1 MLYKGCSNS
10 VSQKSG
16 STPLGLTRKA
26 VKAQAMVEF
35 TLVLLFL
42 MTLVFGIME
51 FGYIFQ
57 NWLTVQN
64 SAEEAARYATTGQG
78 FVDPTVD
85 QWDTARLAAIKAVA
99 NKRASGLK
107 INSAAGPNA
116 AGYFSVKVYAS
127 DPPVAGTEYPGGPYA
142 RVSVDVVYN
151 LPTIT
156 PMSQIFGT
164 WIQLK
169 SHVELINERFRRI
182 YGTPSGL
189 LPPTIV
195 PSITPTPTQIPTAT
209 PIPPVNMYFAVAA
222 ATVNENS
229 GTYVVNVNL
238 STTSALNI
246 SAAISLSGSAV
257 NGKNYT
263 ISPASISIPAGSLSQ
278 QVVITILDDRQYNAN
293 LTAVLTLASP
303 VNASLISP
311 TALTLTIQNTNPKP
325 IVSFQVATSTISETA
340 SSIAV
345 AIILK
350 DSSGNL
356 VTSGLATTVSF
367 NLGGTAVLGGNYNL
381 NFSPVVIPAGQS
393 AGFIIVTPID
403 NGVFDPAKTLILSLS
418 AATNGDG
425 TTNTLGTPNPH
436 TVTIQD
442 DNRPQI
448 YFSKVSQSVFKTDG
462 TFTLQVLMDTTSSQS
477 VSVPFTVGGSALSP
491 AHYSVATSSP
501 VTFAPGQ
508 TSVNITINLVNTTTP
523 HGDVT
528 VILTLGTPSLNAA
541 IGSPAIFTLTIQDAY
556 IPPTVAFNYSGA
568 NVTEG
573 GTATLNVVLSKTANA
588 AVTVGYSL
596 SGSAAST
603 TDYTYTPVGS
613 VTIPIGQ
620 LSASIVFTTLT
631 DNLYEG
637 TESIV
642 VTMGTVSGGG
652 ATKTT
657 PNVSAISIIDADS
670 MPTVYFNG
678 TSNVVAEDS
687 GTVFIPLK
695 LSGKAASAVT
705 ATFAINNSVS
715 SNPAVVGV
723 DYTAI
728 TNYVVTFAAGSVD
741 ASIPVDVKVN
751 PGVDMNPRDLV
762 LELANPIS
770 GASMGSPARFTL
782 TIRDNQI
789 CPTFVTITPDRNNK
803 KLTLNL
809 KNDRQ
814 YATNTNVSTVTVS
827 NMGTNKTNTLGWLET
842 SSTLTFN
849 AANNV
854 VMTISAAWTLNIL
867 TPPAPAAGYRLL
879 FTFNSKPSANTT
891 YTVTITYSNGC
902 SRSTTATFP

>member
-1 MLYKGCSNS
+1 MINKNKP
-10 VSQKSG
+10 Q
-16 STPLGLTRKA
+16 
-26 VKAQAMVEF
+26 KAQAMVEF
-35 TLVLLFL
+35 TLVLIFL

-57 NWLTVQN
+57 NWLTIQN
-64 SAEEAARYATTGQG
+64 SAEEAVRYASTGQG
-78 FVDPTVD
+78 FVEPADDP
-85 QWDTARLAAIKAVA
+85 WDTARLNAIKAVA

-107 INSAAGPNA
+107 INSSAASNA
-116 AGYFSVKVYAS
+116 PGYFNVRVYAS

-151 LPTIT
+151 MQTIT
-156 PMSQIFGT
+156 PLSQLFGA
-164 WIQLK
+164 WIPIRA
-169 SHVELINERFRRI
+169 HAEMINERFRRI

-209 PIPPVNMYFAVAA
+209 PIPPVNMYFAIAA
-222 ATVNENS
+222 ATVSENS
-229 GTYVVNVNL
+229 STYVVNVNL
-238 STTSALNI
+238 STTSAQNI
-246 SAAISLSGSAV
+246 SAAINLGGSAV

-263 ISPASISIPAGSLSQ
+263 VSPSSISIPAGSLSQ
-278 QVVITILDDRQYNAN
+278 QVVITILNDGQYNTDLN
-293 LTAVLTLASP
+293 AVLTLASP
-303 VNASLISP
+303 MNASLISP
-311 TALTLTIQNTNPKP
+311 TAFTLTIQNTNPRP
-325 IVSFQVATSTISETA
+325 IVSFQTATSTISETA
-340 SSIAV
+340 NSIAV
-345 AIILK
+345 AIVLK
-350 DSSGNL
+350 DSSGTL
-356 VTSGLATTVSF
+356 VTSGLATTISF
-367 NLGGTAVLGGNYNL
+367 NLGGTAVLGGNYTL
-381 NFSPVVIPAGQS
+381 NFAPVVIPAGQS
-393 AGFIIVTPID
+393 GGFIIVTPID
-403 NGVFDPAKTLILSLS
+403 NGVFDPAKTLILTLTS
-418 AATNGDG
+418 AVNGDS

-448 YFSKVSQSVFKTDG
+448 YFSKVSQSVFKTEG

-477 VSVPFTVGGSALSP
+477 VSVPFTVGGTALSP
-491 AHYSVATSSP
+491 AHYTVATTSP

-508 TSVNITINLVNTTTP
+508 TSVNITINLINTLTP

-528 VILTLGTPSLNAA
+528 AIFTLGTPSLNATV
-541 IGSPAIFTLTIQDAY
+541 GSPGVFTLTIQDAY
-556 IPPTVAFNYSGA
+556 IAPTVAFNYSGA
-568 NVTEG
+568 NVNEG

-620 LSASIVFTTLT
+620 LSASIVFSTLT

-642 VTMGTVSGGG
+642 VTMGTVTGGG

-657 PNVSAISIIDADS
+657 PNVSAISILDADTL
-670 MPTVYFNG
+670 PTVYFNG

-687 GTVFIPLK
+687 GTVFVPLK

-705 ATFAINNSVS
+705 VTFAINNAVA

-741 ASIPVDVKVN
+741 ASIPVAVKVN

-762 LELANPIS
+762 LDLANPIS
-770 GASMGSPARFTL
+770 GASMGSPSRFTL

-803 KLTLNL
+803 KLTLYL

-842 SSTLTFN
+842 ASTLTFN

-854 VMTISAAWTLNIL
+854 VMTISATWTLNIL

-879 FTFNSKPSANTT
+879 FTFNNKPTSNAT

-902 SRSTTATFP
+902 SRTTTATFP